1 MVQLVVPVITM
12 KKPFAWLALASTVA
26 VSCLSASDGDKPEM
40 HTNVADWRDEIIYQV
55 LVDRFANGDAAN
67 DFNVR
72 PGVPARYHGGDWA
85 GLEAKLDYIE
95 ALGVTTLWI
104 SPIVKNVETDAGV
117 DGYHGYW
124 AQDLTRVNPHF
135 GDLAA
140 LRRLVAACHARG
152 LKVIVDIVTNHMGQL
167 FYYDI
172 NGNGQPDV
180 QLAESGDSV
189 DGQGHLKPVKHLTEY
204 DPDFDP
210 RGVQG
215 RTSLGESGQ
224 ASVIFVYDPDANKLP
239 AMPAI
244 FQEARAYHRMGRVV
258 DFEATVK
265 RCASDTRKGCA
276 ECPGDACVDYYEQT
290 ELGDFPGGLKDVAT
304 ELPEVREAMIDVYTR
319 WVLETDI
326 DGYRIDTLKHVEH
339 GFWQAFAPAIRQRV
353 RDAGKKNFL
362 LFGESFDGNDA
373 RNGSYTRDGEM
384 DSVFNFAHKF
394 QVFDD
399 IIKRHGPTNK
409 FEDLWAGRASLYG
422 ATPQADGVGVAPSK
436 LPINFLDN
444 HDVPRFLYLEKDT
457 QALTLALTLL
467 MTEQGIPCVYY
478 GTEQGFSG
486 GNDPMNR
493 EDLWSAGYA
502 TDGALFAH
510 VARLTRLR
518 RGYPALT
525 RGDQKVVYATPR
537 TGDQDED
544 AGILAFQRA
553 LGDAGDEAALVVLNA
568 NAAHAS
574 HTQHQ
579 GATMK
584 TDFAGGTAL
593 VDVLDPARPGYTVGG
608 DGTLLVEVPAMGARL
623 LIPASQVRDGL

>member
-1 MVQLVVPVITM
+1 MTEM
-12 KKPFAWLALASTVA
+12 KKPFALFALAATTA
-26 VSCLSASDGDKPEM
+26 LSCLSPADGERPEL
-40 HTNVADWRDEIIYQV
+40 HTNVADWREEIIYQV
-55 LVDRFANGDAAN
+55 LVDRFANGDGAN
-67 DFNVR
+67 DVGVR

-85 GLEAKLDYIE
+85 GLEGKLDYIE

-180 QLAESGDSV
+180 QLSESGERV
-189 DGQGHLKPVKHLTEY
+189 DGQGHTKPVKHLTEY

-210 RGVQG
+210 RGVQA
-215 RTSLGESGQ
+215 RTSLGESGPAQ
-224 ASVIFVYDPDANKLP
+224 IVFAYDPDANKLP

-244 FQEARAYHRMGRVV
+244 FQEARAYHRKGRVV

-265 RCASDTRKGCA
+265 RCASDTTRGCA
-276 ECPGDACVDYYEQT
+276 DCPGDACVDYYEQT

-304 ELPEVREAMIDVYTR
+304 ELPEVRLAMIDVYTR

-326 DGYRIDTLKHVEH
+326 DGYRIDTIKHVEH
-339 GFWQAFAPAIRQRV
+339 GFWQTFAPALRQRL
-353 RDAGKKNFL
+353 RDVGKRNFL
-362 LFGESFDGNDA
+362 LFGESFDGSDA
-373 RNGSYTRDGEM
+373 RNGSYTRPGEL
-384 DSVFNFAHKF
+384 DAVFNFAHKF

-399 IIKRHGPTNK
+399 IVKRHGPTRR
-409 FEDLWAGRASLYG
+409 FEELWAGRAELYG
-422 ATPQADGVGVAPSK
+422 TAPQPDGVGVAPAK
-436 LPINFLDN
+436 LPVNFLDN
-444 HDVPRFLYLEKDT
+444 HDVPRYLYQQSDT

-493 EDLWSAGYA
+493 EDLWSTGYA
-502 TDGALFAH
+502 TDGALFTH
-510 VARLTRLR
+510 LARLARLR

-525 RGDQKVVYATPR
+525 KGDQKVVYSTTR
-537 TGDQDED
+537 TGDEDED
-544 AGILAFQRA
+544 AGMLAFQRA
-553 LGDAGDEAALVVLNA
+553 EGDAGAEAALVVVNT

-574 HTQHQ
+574 HTEHQ
-579 GATMK
+579 GAPMK
-584 TDFAGGTAL
+584 TDFQPGTVL
-593 VDVLDPARPGYTVGG
+593 VDVLDPARPAVTVGAMG
-608 DGTLLVEVPAMGARL
+608 ALTIEVPPMGARL
-623 LIPASQVRDGL
+623 FIPEAQIRDGL